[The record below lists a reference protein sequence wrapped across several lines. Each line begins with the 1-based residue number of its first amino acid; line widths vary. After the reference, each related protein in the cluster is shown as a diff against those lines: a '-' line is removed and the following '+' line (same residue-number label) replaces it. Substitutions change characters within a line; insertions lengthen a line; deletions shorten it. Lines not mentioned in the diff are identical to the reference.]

1 VLQFSEEEND
11 VVIISM
17 RKSVQGLCCSRPT
30 FSAHSAMKSS
40 TTFCVLKRLDCVS
53 VAANAS
59 PLKSYSW
66 IATR

>member
-30 FSAHSAMKSS
+30 FSAHSAMKFS
-40 TTFCVLKRLDCVS
+40 TTFCVLKRLDAF